1 MRQEY
6 DRLVARL
13 ANIFDVPER
22 HLRQRLQASVA
33 PGSTPLAH
41 AKALLRNIQRSSPRR
56 LANIC
61 RKNGCGNGIDYE
73 RLLITAEKVR
83 RAARREKP
91 REVRP

>member
-6 DRLVARL
+6 DRLVTRL

-41 AKALLRNIQRSSPRR
+41 ARALLRNIQRSSPRR

-61 RKNGCGNGIDYE
+61 RKNGCGDGIDYE
-73 RLLITAEKVR
+73 RLLITAEKAR
-83 RAARREKP
+83 RAGRGGTARGA
-91 REVRP
+91 RP